1 MAENWEL
8 LATVNGDGTSTDI
21 LTGTFDAKK
30 FLQLQWF
37 VEDGNAIE
45 MQFNGDTAANYC
57 RRWSNNWQTYQNL
70 NTNLNN
76 IGLQYTTTELYG
88 SAYISNI
95 SSNEKLLQ
103 STDCER
109 NTAGAGTAPITFILN
124 AKWTNSS
131 DSITS
136 IKMSKTSPNFT
147 ALDNLTVFGTD

>member
-1 MAENWEL
+1 MPEQWEL

-37 VEDGNAIE
+37 VQDGAGIE
-45 MQFNGDTAANYC
+45 LQFNGDTAANYC
-57 RRWSNNWQTYQNL
+57 RRWSNSWGGENL
-70 NTNLNN
+70 NTNLSN
-76 IGLQYTTTELYG
+76 IGIQYTTTQLHG
-88 SAYISNI
+88 NMFVSNI
-95 SSNEKLLQ
+95 SSQEKLIE
-103 STDCER
+103 SRDTER
-109 NTAGAGTAPITFILN
+109 NSAGAGNAPYTFILF
-124 AKWTNSS
+124 AKWTNTS